1 MKIKRFVAKDIRLA
15 MRMVKEELGADA
27 VIMSNKSVDDGVE
40 IVAARDF
47 DEEAVQSKL
56 NYQNSL
62 VGENKK
68 PVKKKIELT
77 DFETDKNKV
86 HLVSSDRK
94 VGADG
99 SIPKRAVRRN
109 TDQYLGYAEKISLAA
124 ESKKSTTV
132 KPTVKPTIKL
142 KPQLKPQVQEPAQR
156 TTQASGITS
165 QKARDSSELE
175 TISKQFMQEM
185 RNEIKALKSD
195 FNTRL
200 SEVAWN
206 QGQQTNP
213 VRFEMLRRLSSM
225 GISKKLATKIAN
237 RLDSHEDSKVAFE
250 KAKEMLIKVLPVVN
264 DDLLEYGG
272 VVALVGPT
280 GVGKTTTIAKL
291 AAKFSLK
298 HGANEVALITTDNYR
313 IGAHEQIATYAK
325 LLDVPVR
332 VASNAEELRQHIN
345 SFNDRRLILI
355 DTAGMSQRD
364 MRLADQIQT
373 LKQEDIPVKTYLVMS
388 AATQYKAVNE
398 IINAFKVFEPESS
411 ILTKLD
417 ETATQGSI
425 LSSAIEHQLP
435 ISFMTNGQ
443 NVPEDIYIPEASI
456 LIEQCVTS
464 IKEEAEIDDEW
475 IAEGYA

>member
-77 DFETDKNKV
+77 DFETEKNKV

-94 VGADG
+94 IGADG
-99 SIPKRAVRRN
+99 SIPKRPVRRN
-109 TDQYLGYAEKISLAA
+109 TDQYLGYAEKISIAT
-124 ESKKSTTV
+124 ENKKMVAT
-132 KPTVKPTIKL
+132 KPEL
-142 KPQLKPQVQEPAQR
+142 KPKPMAQLKPKVQKQ
-156 TTQASGITS
+156 TSQITQASGITP
-165 QKARDSSELE
+165 QKTRKSSEQE
-175 TISKQFMQEM
+175 TLSKQFMQEI
-185 RNEIKALKSD
+185 RDEIKALKSV
-195 FNTRL
+195 FNARL

-213 VRFEMLRRLSSM
+213 VRFEMLRRLSMM

-237 RLDSHEDSKVAFE
+237 RLDDHEDSALAFE
-250 KAKEMLIKVLPVVN
+250 KAKEMLTKVLPVVN

-345 SFNDRRLILI
+345 SFNDRRLVLI

-435 ISFMTNGQ
+435 ISFMANGQ

-464 IKEEAEIDDEW
+464 IKEEAETDDEW

>member
-1 MKIKRFVAKDIRLA
+1 MKIKRFVAKDIRQA
-15 MRMVKEELGADA
+15 MRMVKDELGADA
-27 VIMSNKSVDDGVE
+27 VIMSNKSVDEGVE

-77 DFETDKNKV
+77 DFETEKNKV
-86 HLVSSDRK
+86 HVVSSDRK
-94 VGADG
+94 IGVDG
-99 SIPKRAVRRN
+99 SIPKRPERRN
-109 TDQYLGYAEKISLAA
+109 TDQYLGYAEKISIAT
-124 ESKKSTTV
+124 ENKKTV
-132 KPTVKPTIKL
+132 ATKSDL
-142 KPQLKPQVQEPAQR
+142 KPKPMAQLKSKVQEQTPR
-156 TTQASGITS
+156 TTQASGITP
-165 QKARDSSELE
+165 QKTKKSSEQE
-175 TISKQFMQEM
+175 TLSKQFMQEM
-185 RNEIKALKSD
+185 RDEIKALKSV

-206 QGQQTNP
+206 QGQRTNP
-213 VRFEMLRRLSSM
+213 VRFEILRRLSMM

-237 RLDSHEDSKVAFE
+237 RLDGHKDSAFAFE
-250 KAKEMLIKVLPVVN
+250 KAKEMLTKVLPVVN

-345 SFNDRRLILI
+345 SFNDRRLVLI

-373 LKQEDIPVKTYLVMS
+373 LKQEDIPIKTYLVMS

-435 ISFMTNGQ
+435 VSFMTNGQ
-443 NVPEDIYIPEASI
+443 NVPEDIYMPQAST
-456 LIEQCVTS
+456 LIEQCATS
-464 IKEEAEIDDEW
+464 IKEAAETDDEW

>member
-1 MKIKRFVAKDIRLA
+1 M
-15 MRMVKEELGADA
+15 
-27 VIMSNKSVDDGVE
+27 
-40 IVAARDF
+40 
-47 DEEAVQSKL
+47 
-56 NYQNSL
+56 
-62 VGENKK
+62 
-68 PVKKKIELT
+68 
-77 DFETDKNKV
+77 
-86 HLVSSDRK
+86 
-94 VGADG
+94 
-99 SIPKRAVRRN
+99 
-109 TDQYLGYAEKISLAA
+109 
-124 ESKKSTTV
+124 
-132 KPTVKPTIKL
+132 KL
-142 KPQLKPQVQEPAQR
+142 KPKVQEQ
-156 TTQASGITS
+156 TSQITQASGIIP
-165 QKARDSSELE
+165 QKTRKSSEQE
-175 TISKQFMQEM
+175 TLSKQFMQEM
-185 RNEIKALKSD
+185 RDEIKALKSV
-195 FNTRL
+195 FNARL

-213 VRFEMLRRLSSM
+213 VRFEMLRRLSMM

-237 RLDSHEDSKVAFE
+237 RLDDHQDSALAFE
-250 KAKEMLIKVLPVVN
+250 KAKEMLTKVLPVVN

-345 SFNDRRLILI
+345 SFNDRRLVLI

-443 NVPEDIYIPEASI
+443 NVPEDIYIPQAST